1 MNCRSASVPLSETS
15 CIVPPVDCPAD
26 CSQSKTVQ
34 LTKIVAG
41 KLQTELVCGECPKLQ
56 LGAATPAEPQAKSA
70 FSLKSFLAGIAPAK
84 QPTKQAQPAPVACD
98 ACGITFDEFRSSGR
112 LGCYG
117 DYEAFR
123 VQLLPLLRK
132 IHGSVRHVG
141 RVPARIGERLERD
154 KLIESLEE
162 QLQTAVQSEAYER
175 AAELRDQ
182 LNALKG

>member
-1 MNCRSASVPLSETS
+1 M
-15 CIVPPVDCPAD
+15 DCPAD
-26 CSQSKTVQ
+26 CPQKKTVQ

-56 LGAATPAEPQAKSA
+56 LGAATPAEPQAKSS
-70 FSLKSFLAGIAPAK
+70 FSLKAFLAGIAPAK
-84 QPTKQAQPAPVACD
+84 ERPKQEQPTPVTCE
-98 ACGITFDEFRSSGR
+98 ACGISFDEFRTSGR

-123 VQLLPLLRK
+123 AQLLPLLRK

-141 RVPARIGERLERD
+141 RVPARIGERLERER
-154 KLIESLEE
+154 LIESLEE

-182 LNALKG
+182 LNSLKS

>member
-1 MNCRSASVPLSETS
+1 MNCRSASVPLGGTS

-56 LGAATPAEPQAKSA
+56 LGAATPAEPAAKSA
-70 FSLKSFLAGIAPAK
+70 FSLKAFLAGIAPAK
-84 QPTKQAQPAPVACD
+84 ERTPEEKPTPVGCE
-98 ACGITFDEFRSSGR
+98 ACGITFDEFRGAGR

-123 VQLLPLLRK
+123 TQLLPLLRK

-141 RVPARIGERLERD
+141 RVPARIGERLERE
-154 KLIESLEE
+154 KLIESLQE
-162 QLQTAVQSEAYER
+162 QLQTAVESEAYER

-182 LNALKG
+182 LKALES